1 MNPGDPV
8 LLEAPLYAGVLPYL
22 QVINAEMV
30 GKSNVAQIGGK
41 PLTIKRSE

>member
-1 MNPGDPV
+1 VLNPGDPV

-30 GKSNVAQIGGK
+30 GTSDATRIA
-41 PLTIKRSE
+41 L